1 LFQIEGLRLRS
12 NVLDRH
18 AVFFL
23 FGDVRLSVPHSSGS
37 QEPSMPLSQL
47 PLPGTGR
54 ILVWL
59 PMTRSL

>member
-1 LFQIEGLRLRS
+1 MSLIVMPL
-12 NVLDRH
+12 
-18 AVFFL
+18 FFL